1 MKLALLSAT
10 LATASAF
17 TQPQAAVSRNSA
29 SLSMSEEPAAT
40 SEAAE
45 PVVEEAP
52 VVAIN
57 GWVADESAALYG
69 LPGAVAPLGFFDPLG
84 FSKNKELTGAKR
96 LREAEIIHGRVAMAA
111 VVGKLVGRDKPVAK
125 QHISKILTQLPFYF
139 QDT

>member
-29 SLSMSEEPAAT
+29 SLSMSEVP
-40 SEAAE
+40 EAAE

-125 QHISKILTQLPFYF
+125 
-139 QDT
+139 